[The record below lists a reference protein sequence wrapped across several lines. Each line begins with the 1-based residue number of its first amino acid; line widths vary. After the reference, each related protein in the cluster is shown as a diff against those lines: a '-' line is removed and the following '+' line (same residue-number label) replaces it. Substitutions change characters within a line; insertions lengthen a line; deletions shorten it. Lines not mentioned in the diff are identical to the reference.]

1 MNEGSK
7 LLFFLLLYTE
17 FCLGFLCAHGL
28 AGKPCDAKLLVL
40 LAESVPVTII
50 SLNDQRRD
58 VKGLLSG
65 GRCGDMLKVFH
76 KSGFFWP
83 FAAQKFVCKR
93 VWSSHFLY
101 FYAR

>member
-7 LLFFLLLYTE
+7 LLCFLLLYTE

-50 SLNDQRRD
+50 SQRPAQGREGIACGWPVWGY
-58 VKGLLSG
+58 VKGFS
-65 GRCGDMLKVFH
+65 
-76 KSGFFWP
+76 
-83 FAAQKFVCKR
+83 
-93 VWSSHFLY
+93 
-101 FYAR
+101 

>member
-7 LLFFLLLYTE
+7 LLCFLLLYTE

-50 SLNDQRRD
+50 SQRPAQ
-58 VKGLLSG
+58 
-65 GRCGDMLKVFH
+65 GREGDMLKVFH

>member
-7 LLFFLLLYTE
+7 LLCFLLLYTE

-76 KSGFFWP
+76 KS
-83 FAAQKFVCKR
+83 
-93 VWSSHFLY
+93 
-101 FYAR
+101 